1 MDTLN
6 RIMQLLKEQNK
17 TQKQLMDYLG
27 LGKTAFTGWK
37 NGSNISYKKY
47 IDKIA
52 EFFDVSADYLLGKTE
67 DRRPKTDK
75 ISKED
80 IKFALFDGENVTEEM
95 FNDVLDFVEFIKN
108 KYKKDD
114 HH

>member
-1 MDTLN
+1 MSTFD
-6 RIMQLLKEQNK
+6 RIVKLLEEQGK
-17 TQKQLMDYLG
+17 RQKDLTDYLG
-27 LGKTAFTGWK
+27 ISKNAFTDWK
-37 NGSNISYKKY
+37 SGRIKSYLKY

-75 ISKED
+75 ITKED

-95 FNDVLDFVEFIKN
+95 FNDVLDYVEFIKN

>member
-1 MDTLN
+1 MFYDVFTQLCQKRGISDTTAIQAMHLSTGN
-6 RIMQLLKEQNK
+6 LKN
-17 TQKQLMDYLG
+17 
-27 LGKTAFTGWK
+27 WK
-37 NGSNISYKKY
+37 NGRTPKTEVLKKVADY
-47 IDKIA
+47 
-52 EFFDVSADYLLGKTE
+52 FDVSVDYLLGKTE
-67 DRRPKTDK
+67 DQNPKTDK
-75 ISKED
+75 ITKED